1 MNAGTVVVT
10 GAATGIGRRAAVQL
24 AGAGRHVI
32 VMARSDERAAGVV
45 AEATAAARAGG
56 RVESIP
62 ADLADLAQVRAAA
75 ERIAAVGPVQAV
87 VNNAAILAVA
97 RRRPRITTDGI
108 EEVFAVNHVAPFVLT
123 TILWPHLVGDGRV
136 VLAGSRGLTA
146 MPWQRLDLDDL
157 DSRRRWSPVRAY
169 YRSKLA
175 QLAFAAELRRRGV
188 VAAALQIPSV
198 RLDQERLAAYP
209 PLLQLAYR
217 PKMRFAADPAAV
229 AARYVELATGPIP
242 PTGHVDARLRPVR
255 WPDGTGDAALGAQVW
270 SLTKELA
277 GQRSDR

>member
-1 MNAGTVVVT
+1 MRGGTIVVT
-10 GAATGIGRRAAVQL
+10 GGASGIGRRAVVQL
-24 AGAGRHVI
+24 ARAGWHAIAV
-32 VMARSDERAAGVV
+32 ARSDERAADVLE
-45 AEATAAARAGG
+45 EAAAGARAGG
-56 RVESIP
+56 RVTSVP
-62 ADLADLAQVRAAA
+62 ADLADIGQVRTAAA
-75 ERIAAVGPVQAV
+75 RIADLGPVQAV

-123 TILWPHLVGDGRV
+123 TSLRPRLVDDGRV

-146 MPWQRLDLDDL
+146 MPWLRLDTDDL

-198 RLDQERLAAYP
+198 RLDDDRLAAYP
-209 PLLQLAYR
+209 RLLRAAYR

-229 AARYVELATGPIP
+229 AARYVQLATGPVP
-242 PTGHVDARLRPVR
+242 VAGHVDARLRPVR
-255 WPDGTGDAALGAQVW
+255 WPARTGDADLGARIW
-270 SLTKELA
+270 SMTEALA
-277 GQRSDR
+277 S